1 MADGG
6 SGSDSGE
13 WKPPEHFE
21 EYRIVRALGRGAMGS
36 VYLAHDSLLDRPV
49 AVKFIAADD
58 PDADTRDRFFVEAR
72 AVARLQHPN
81 VVAIFR
87 VGELRGRPYL
97 VSEFLRGESLDH
109 VKKPLEWQRV
119 LQIGIELTRGLAA
132 AHRRGVLHRDIKP
145 ANAMLTEDGGV
156 KLLDFGL
163 AKFLDSAGPSPHAT
177 LLGLKAADLVPARVA
192 AAEAAGPGQT
202 VTLPE
207 PESAPAASP
216 AQTLSLPPPSAAP
229 SPAQTATSSD
239 PAGAPPAN
247 EGDRSTRALD
257 SFAEPP
263 ASGLDPAPPASFFT
277 GSTWV
282 RPSAAS
288 VPVEHPDSVPVFGSA
303 DTRIRESQPGAASA
317 TPPLPAPLPVVVTAA
332 TLDLTRSSPR
342 KVASGSRDP
351 LDLSKRSPSLT
362 GDGAVLGSPLY
373 MAPEAW
379 RSDPAT
385 PRTDVY
391 SMGVLLYELAA
402 GGSPWH
408 GLSVPQIAASTLQK
422 DAPPLRE
429 RNPKVDP
436 ALAAV
441 IDRCLR
447 REPAER
453 YESGE
458 ALREALESLAAPAP
472 VAAVLPEGNPYRGL
486 LTFEAEHRSLFFGR
500 GAEIRA
506 ILDRLRSE
514 SRVVVAGD
522 SGVGKSSLC
531 RAGVLPA
538 ILDGAMGGEPPTV
551 LRLIPGRHPVA
562 SLAAVLSAQLGKE
575 EAEVAAWLHADPS
588 QLGRELRKAAPK
600 GGTVLFIDQLE
611 ELVTLSDPD
620 EARVV
625 AEALGSLA
633 ISAAGLR
640 VLGTARSD
648 FLGRLAGL
656 PGFGDELARV
666 LYLLKPLGED
676 GVREAIVAPA
686 RALGF
691 GFETGAMVQSL
702 VDAATRADGSLPLL
716 QFALSELWE
725 ARDVARKIIPAS
737 ALERMGGVEGA
748 LAEHADGV
756 LHSLVG
762 GQRGAARRIL
772 LKLVTPERTRAR
784 KSEAELVAGDPE
796 ARRALETLVRGRLV
810 VARDTEEGEG
820 SYEVAHEALLT
831 GWTTLR
837 EWLSSN
843 KETRAAQARLETAAG
858 EWLRL
863 DRTRDALWSP
873 RQLEEIRIIN
883 PDDLG
888 STERAFLDESRRSF
902 RRKRLVRWMG
912 ASGAVL
918 GVGLIIGGV
927 QWREQQALRAK
938 VEARLA
944 EADQHTLRTEGLSR
958 QAEEVR
964 RQAFELFHQKDPR
977 PAEDRWVV
985 ARRLAREA
993 ELGFHEAERHL
1004 ESARSLAPADP
1015 QVMGRL
1021 AGLTR
1026 DRLLL
1031 AEQLHQDQRVSELRD
1046 RLSLFDHD
1054 GTVRAQLDSP
1064 AVVSVE
1070 TDPPGV
1076 SVAILSFDPRSGN
1089 RELLGRRELGTTP
1102 LRELQLPPGSAVL
1115 EFSAEGRAR
1124 VRYPL
1129 LLQRGQRLNLAP
1141 RIPGRREVPPGFLFV
1156 PAGTFLAGSAEDDDL
1171 RRTFLFAP
1179 PLHPRHTGDYLISE
1193 RELTY
1198 GEWIAFLQTLPP
1210 AERAKRTPLVNQSRS
1225 YMGVEL
1231 GQEAGWTLSLALPT
1245 ARHQAKQGEPLV
1257 FPGRARN
1264 REVDWSRLPVSGISF
1279 SDAEAYARWLHSSGR
1294 LPGARMCTEDEWERA
1309 ARGADGRPFPCGHTL
1324 RPDDANYDETY
1335 GRVGNAYGPDEVGS
1349 HPSCPSP
1356 VGLLDASGNVWEW
1369 LRSTSPTSEV
1379 VYRGGG
1385 FYEGA
1390 LSSRLANRNVGDP
1403 HMRDVQNGVR
1413 LCADLPPLGP

>member
-1 MADGG
+1 
-6 SGSDSGE
+6 
-13 WKPPEHFE
+13 
-21 EYRIVRALGRGAMGS
+21 MGS

-119 LQIGIELTRGLAA
+119 LQIGIELSRGLAA

-177 LLGLKAADLVPARVA
+177 LLGLKAAGLAPARA
-192 AAEAAGPGQT
+192 APEAAGPGQT

-207 PESAPAASP
+207 PESGSDLAQVSVEAGHGATLDPPSPLKSPSSP
-216 AQTLSLPPPSAAP
+216 AQTVTLQALSSDAASAAP
-229 SPAQTATSSD
+229 LPAQSVT
-239 PAGAPPAN
+239 PASPPEEAH
-247 EGDRSTRALD
+247 RSTRALD
-257 SFAEPP
+257 SFAEPTGP
-263 ASGLDPAPPASFFT
+263 SDPAPPESFFA

-282 RPSAAS
+282 RPSAANA
-288 VPVEHPDSVPVFGSA
+288 PVENPDSVPVFGSA
-303 DTRIRESQPGAASA
+303 DTRIREAPGAA
-317 TPPLPAPLPVVVTAA
+317 TPVPAPTPVVVTAA

-351 LDLSKRSPSLT
+351 LDLAKRSPSLT

-422 DAPPLRE
+422 DAPLLLT

-472 VAAVLPEGNPYRGL
+472 VTAVLPEGNPYRGL

-506 ILDRLRSE
+506 ILDRLRSD

-551 LRLIPGRHPVA
+551 LRMIPGRHPVA
-562 SLAAVLSAQLGKE
+562 SMAAVLNAQLGKE

-588 QLGRELRKAAPK
+588 QLGRELRKVAPR
-600 GGTVLFIDQLE
+600 GGTLLFIDQLE

-620 EARVV
+620 EARIV

-648 FLGRLAGL
+648 FLGRLAAL

-686 RALGF
+686 RAMGF
-691 GFETGAMVQSL
+691 GFETEAMVQSL

-725 ARDVARKIIPAS
+725 ARDLGRKLIPAS

-784 KSEAELVAGDPE
+784 KSEAELVAGEPE

-810 VARDTEEGEG
+810 VARDTDEGEG

-843 KETRAAQARLETAAG
+843 KETRAAQARLESAAG

-883 PDDLG
+883 PEDLG
-888 STERAFLDESRRSF
+888 STERAFVEESRRSF
-902 RRKRLVRWMG
+902 RRKRIVRWVG
-912 ASGAVL
+912 LSGAVL
-918 GVGLIIGGV
+918 GVGLIIGAI
-927 QWREQQALRAK
+927 QWSERLALQAK
-938 VEARLA
+938 VEERLR
-944 EADQHTLRTEGLSR
+944 EADRHLASAQLLSTSGEQARTR
-958 QAEEVR
+958 
-964 RQAFELFHQKDPR
+964 AFELFDKDELR
-977 PAEDRWVV
+977 TAEDRWAE
-985 ARRLAREA
+985 ARGLSRAADLKYY
-993 ELGFHEAERHL
+993 EAEREL
-1004 ESARSLAPADP
+1004 EAALSLSATDP
-1015 QVMGRL
+1015 GALQRMG
-1021 AGLTR
+1021 TVTW

-1031 AEQLHQDQRVSELRD
+1031 AERDHRYQRREELLHRLVRFDVDGKLRD
-1046 RLSLFDHD
+1046 ELLRPSLL
-1054 GTVRAQLDSP
+1054 TLTTN
-1064 AVVSVE
+1064 VE
-1070 TDPPGV
+1070 GV
-1076 SVAILSFDPRSGN
+1076 SVALERIDTQGDTFRMI
-1089 RELLGRRELGTTP
+1089 GRVELGATP
-1102 LRELQLPPGSAVL
+1102 LNAVEQAPGSAVL
-1115 EFSAEGRAR
+1115 VLSDDRLET
-1124 VRYPL
+1124 VRYPVL
-1129 LLQRGQRLNLAP
+1129 F
-1141 RIPGRREVPPGFLFV
+1141 RRNEPLSLSIRMFPKGSLPPGFVYL
-1156 PAGTFLAGSAEDDDL
+1156 PAGEFLFGSDEDDDL
-1171 RRTFLFAP
+1171 RKSFLYATP
-1179 PLHPRHTGDYLISE
+1179 MRRRQTGPYLISRQE
-1193 RELTY
+1193 VTF
-1198 GEWIAFLQTLPP
+1198 GEWLDYLEALPP
-1210 AERAKRTPLVNQSRS
+1210 AERRARTPLVPPSRR
-1225 YMGVEL
+1225 YMTLEL
-1231 GQEAGWTLSLALPT
+1231 KEANGWTLSLSLPSSSH
-1245 ARHQAKQGEPLV
+1245 RVRVGEPLHY
-1257 FPGRARN
+1257 PARRDN
-1264 REVDWSRLPVSGISF
+1264 RVMAWNRVPVSGISF
-1279 SDAEAYARWLHSSGR
+1279 SDAEAYARWLASTGR
-1294 LPGARMCTEDEWERA
+1294 VPRARLCTEDEWERA
-1309 ARGADGRPFPCGHTL
+1309 ARGADGRPYPCGRVL
-1324 RPDDANYDETY
+1324 LPSEANYDDSY
-1335 GRVGNAYGPDEVGS
+1335 GRIAEALGPDEVGS
-1349 HPSCPSP
+1349 HPACQSP
-1356 VGLLDASGNVWEW
+1356 FGLVDVSGNVSEF
-1369 LRSTSPTSEV
+1369 LRSSSGGTHS
-1379 VYRGGG
+1379 VYRGGS
-1385 FYEGA
+1385 FYEGR
-1390 LSSRLANRNVGDP
+1390 LSSRISNRNVGDE
-1403 HMRDVQNGVR
+1403 HLRDVRIGVR
-1413 LCADLPPLGP
+1413 ICADPPP